1 MEIKI
6 LKNEKNELEVELD
19 NQTVAELVRVYLN
32 KDSSVKLGVW
42 KREHY
47 SKPVI
52 LKITSEGKSAK
63 KALQDA
69 IDKIQKDLQK
79 YADEFKKAK

>member
-6 LKNEKNELEVELD
+6 IKDEKEDLEVQMD
-19 NQTVAELVRVYLN
+19 NQTVAELVRYYLN
-32 KDSSVKLGVW
+32 LDDAVELGAWKKD
-42 KREHY
+42 HY

-52 LKITSEGKSAK
+52 IKVTTKGKGAK
-63 KALQDA
+63 KALQEA
-69 IDKIQKDLQK
+69 ISKAQKDLKK